1 MENVTERIGKAL
13 QNKFSDAIIKQ
24 ELIVYFPTFTV
35 KKEEILNVLTF
46 LYDYEDYKFQFM
58 TSLCGVHFPD
68 NAKEEEFC
76 VVYQLHDM
84 VQNQRI
90 RIKVYTSETD
100 IKVPSVTSL
109 FKTANWLE
117 RETYDFY
124 GIQFIG
130 HPNLTKILNRTT
142 NLTSRCVNNTK
153 WKTRQEKTKTTQCS
167 VVKPKF

>member
-13 QNKFSDAIIKQ
+13 QNKFSDVIIKQ
-24 ELIVYFPTFTV
+24 ELIVDFPTFTV

-90 RIKVYTSETD
+90 RIKVYTSESD

-124 GIQFIG
+124 GIQFTG
-130 HPNLTKILNRTT
+130 HPNLTKILNMEDQPYFPMRKQYQ
-142 NLTSRCVNNTK
+142 VEDE
-153 WKTRQEKTKTTQCS
+153 TREDKDDAM
-167 VVKPKF
+167 FGR

>member
-13 QNKFSDAIIKQ
+13 QDKFGGAIVKQ
-24 ELIVYFPTFTV
+24 ELIVDFPTFTV

-46 LYDYEDYKFQFM
+46 LYDYEDYKFQCM
-58 TSLCGVHFPD
+58 TSLCGVQYPD

-90 RIKVYTSETD
+90 RIKVYTSESD

-124 GIQFIG
+124 GIQFTG
-130 HPNLTKILNRTT
+130 HPNLTKILNMEDQPYFPMRKQYQ
-142 NLTSRCVNNTK
+142 VEDE
-153 WKTRQEKTKTTQCS
+153 TREDKNDAM
-167 VVKPKF
+167 FGR

>member
-13 QNKFSDAIIKQ
+13 QDKFGGAIVKQ
-24 ELIVYFPTFTV
+24 ELIIDFPTFTV

-58 TSLCGVHFPD
+58 TSLCGVQYPD
-68 NAKEEEFC
+68 NIKEEEFC

-90 RIKVYTSETD
+90 RIKVYTSESD

-124 GIQFIG
+124 GIQFTG
-130 HPNLTKILNRTT
+130 HPNLTKILNMDDQPYFPMRKQYQ
-142 NLTSRCVNNTK
+142 VEDE
-153 WKTRQEKTKTTQCS
+153 TREDKDDAM
-167 VVKPKF
+167 FGR

>member
-24 ELIVYFPTFTV
+24 ELIVDFPTFTV

-90 RIKVYTSETD
+90 RIKVYTSESD

-124 GIQFIG
+124 GIQFTG
-130 HPNLTKILNRTT
+130 HPNLTKILNMEDQPYFPMRKQYQ
-142 NLTSRCVNNTK
+142 VEDE
-153 WKTRQEKTKTTQCS
+153 TREDKNDAM
-167 VVKPKF
+167 FGR

>member
-24 ELIVYFPTFTV
+24 ELIVDFPTFTV
-35 KKEEILNVLTF
+35 KKEEVLNVLTF

-90 RIKVYTSETD
+90 RIKVYTSESD

-124 GIQFIG
+124 GIQFTG
-130 HPNLTKILNRTT
+130 HPNLTKILNMEDQPYFPMRKQYQ
-142 NLTSRCVNNTK
+142 VEDE
-153 WKTRQEKTKTTQCS
+153 TREDKDDAM
-167 VVKPKF
+167 FGR

>member
-13 QNKFSDAIIKQ
+13 QDKFGGAIVKQ
-24 ELIVYFPTFTV
+24 ELIVDFPNFTV

-58 TSLCGVHFPD
+58 TSLCGVQYPD

-90 RIKVYTSETD
+90 RIKVYTSEAD

-124 GIQFIG
+124 GIQFTG
-130 HPNLTKILNRTT
+130 HPNLTKILNMDDQPYFPMRKQYQ
-142 NLTSRCVNNTK
+142 VEDE
-153 WKTRQEKTKTTQCS
+153 TREDKDDAM
-167 VVKPKF
+167 FGR

>member
-13 QNKFSDAIIKQ
+13 QDKFGSAIVKQ
-24 ELIVYFPTFTV
+24 ELIVDFPTFTV

-58 TSLCGVHFPD
+58 TSLCGVQYPD

-90 RIKVYTSETD
+90 RIKVYTSEAD

-124 GIQFIG
+124 GIQFTG
-130 HPNLTKILNRTT
+130 V
-142 NLTSRCVNNTK
+142 S
-153 WKTRQEKTKTTQCS
+153 
-167 VVKPKF
+167 

>member
-1 MENVTERIGKAL
+1 MENVTERIGNAL
-13 QNKFSDAIIKQ
+13 QNKFGSALIKQ
-24 ELIVYFPTFTV
+24 ELIVDFPTFTV

-46 LYDYEDYKFQFM
+46 LYDNEEFKFQFM
-58 TSLCGVHFPD
+58 TSLCGVQYPD

-90 RIKVYTSETD
+90 RIKVYASEAD

-124 GIQFIG
+124 GIQFTG
-130 HPNLTKILNRTT
+130 HPNLTKILNMDDQPYFPMRKQYQ
-142 NLTSRCVNNTK
+142 VEDE
-153 WKTRQEKTKTTQCS
+153 TREDKDDAM
-167 VVKPKF
+167 FGR

>member
-13 QNKFSDAIIKQ
+13 QDKFGGAIVKQ
-24 ELIVYFPTFTV
+24 ELIVDFPTFTV

-46 LYDYEDYKFQFM
+46 LYDYEDYKFQFL
-58 TSLCGVHFPD
+58 TSVCGVQYPD

-90 RIKVYTSETD
+90 RIKVYTSESD
-100 IKVPSVTSL
+100 CKVPSVTSL

-124 GIQFIG
+124 GIQFTG
-130 HPNLTKILNRTT
+130 HPNLTKILNMEDQPYFPMRKQYQ
-142 NLTSRCVNNTK
+142 VEDE
-153 WKTRQEKTKTTQCS
+153 TREDKDDKM
-167 VVKPKF
+167 FGR

>member
-24 ELIVYFPTFTV
+24 ELIVDFPTFTV

-76 VVYQLHDM
+76 IVYQLHDM

-90 RIKVYTSETD
+90 RIKVYTSESD

-124 GIQFIG
+124 GIQFTG
-130 HPNLTKILNRTT
+130 HPNLTKILNMEDQPYFPMRKQYQ
-142 NLTSRCVNNTK
+142 VEDE
-153 WKTRQEKTKTTQCS
+153 TREDKNDAM
-167 VVKPKF
+167 FGR

>member
-13 QNKFSDAIIKQ
+13 QDKFGGAIVKQ
-24 ELIVYFPTFTV
+24 ELIVDFPTFTL

-58 TSLCGVHFPD
+58 TSLCGVQYPD
-68 NAKEEEFC
+68 NTKEEEFC

-90 RIKVYTSETD
+90 RIKVYTSESD

-124 GIQFIG
+124 GIQFTG
-130 HPNLTKILNRTT
+130 HPNLTKILNMDDQPYFPMRKQYQ
-142 NLTSRCVNNTK
+142 VEDE
-153 WKTRQEKTKTTQCS
+153 TREDKDDAM
-167 VVKPKF
+167 FGR

>member
-13 QNKFSDAIIKQ
+13 QDKFGGAIVKQ
-24 ELIVYFPTFTV
+24 ELIVDFPTFTV

-58 TSLCGVHFPD
+58 TSLCGVQYPD

-90 RIKVYTSETD
+90 RIKVYTSEAD

-124 GIQFIG
+124 GIQFTG
-130 HPNLTKILNRTT
+130 HPNLTKILNMDDQPYFPMRKQYQ
-142 NLTSRCVNNTK
+142 VEDE
-153 WKTRQEKTKTTQCS
+153 TREDKNDAM
-167 VVKPKF
+167 FGR

>member
-13 QNKFSDAIIKQ
+13 QNKFSDVIIKQ
-24 ELIVYFPTFTV
+24 ELIVDFPTFTV

-90 RIKVYTSETD
+90 RIKVYTSESD

-124 GIQFIG
+124 GIQFTG
-130 HPNLTKILNRTT
+130 HPNLTKILNMEDQPYFPMRKQYQ
-142 NLTSRCVNNTK
+142 VEDE
-153 WKTRQEKTKTTQCS
+153 TREDKNDAM
-167 VVKPKF
+167 FGR

>member
-13 QNKFSDAIIKQ
+13 QDKFGGAIVKQ
-24 ELIVYFPTFTV
+24 ELIVDFPTFTV

-58 TSLCGVHFPD
+58 TSLCGVQYPD
-68 NAKEEEFC
+68 NAKEEECC

-90 RIKVYTSETD
+90 RIKVYTSEAD

-124 GIQFIG
+124 GIQFTG
-130 HPNLTKILNRTT
+130 HPNLTKILNMDDQPYFPMRKQYQ
-142 NLTSRCVNNTK
+142 VEDE
-153 WKTRQEKTKTTQCS
+153 TREDKDDAM
-167 VVKPKF
+167 FGR

>member
-13 QNKFSDAIIKQ
+13 QDKFGGAIVKQ
-24 ELIVYFPTFTV
+24 ELIVDFPTFTV

-58 TSLCGVHFPD
+58 TSLCGVQYPD

-124 GIQFIG
+124 GIQFTG
-130 HPNLTKILNRTT
+130 HPNLTKILNMDDQPYFPMRKQYQ
-142 NLTSRCVNNTK
+142 VEDE
-153 WKTRQEKTKTTQCS
+153 TREDKDDAM
-167 VVKPKF
+167 FGR

>member
-24 ELIVYFPTFTV
+24 ELIIDFPTFTV

-58 TSLCGVHFPD
+58 TSLCGVQYPD
-68 NAKEEEFC
+68 NIKEEEFC

-90 RIKVYTSETD
+90 RIKVYTSESD

-124 GIQFIG
+124 GIQFTG
-130 HPNLTKILNRTT
+130 HPNLTKILNMDDQPYFPMRKQYQ
-142 NLTSRCVNNTK
+142 VEDE
-153 WKTRQEKTKTTQCS
+153 TREDKDDAM
-167 VVKPKF
+167 FGR